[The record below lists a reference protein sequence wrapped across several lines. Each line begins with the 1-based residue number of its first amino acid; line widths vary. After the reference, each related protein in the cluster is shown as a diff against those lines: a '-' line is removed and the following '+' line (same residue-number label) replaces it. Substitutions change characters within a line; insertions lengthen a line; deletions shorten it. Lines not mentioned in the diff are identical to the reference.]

1 MNKDDNSPPPSPDPS
16 TLINAQ
22 GAANVDTA
30 RVQGALN
37 RMDIF
42 NPYQVVKY
50 TPLGEDRFQQE
61 TFLNPTDQAALDQQ
75 RVLRE
80 QLQNLGQSQVGRI
93 QQATAQPFSLEG
105 LPEHVIGINRSTL
118 PALPGVDDFSADRQ
132 RVEQALLDRLNPQF
146 DRDRSA
152 LETRL
157 ANQGIQMGSQAYT
170 TGIDEL
176 NRARDDARL
185 GITASGGAEQSRLYG
200 MGSSARQ
207 QAFNELTANAA
218 LSNAGRAQGIQERSF
233 LRSQPINELVA
244 LLGGSPQVGGFTP
257 TQIPQVNV
265 GQTDVMSPYAL
276 QAQSQLTGFNAQ
288 QQAQNAMYGGLFG
301 LGGAGLSAYGMSRLG
316 QGSFF

>member
-1 MNKDDNSPPPSPDPS
+1 MKDDTTPPPAPDPS

-42 NPYQVVKY
+42 NPYQAVKY
-50 TPLGEDRFQQE
+50 TPLGDDRFRQE
-61 TFLNPTDQAALDQQ
+61 TILNPTDQAALDQQ
-75 RVLRE
+75 RALRE
-80 QLQNLGQSQVGRI
+80 QLQTLGQSQVGRI

-132 RVEQALLDRLNPQF
+132 RVEQALYDRINPQF
-146 DRDRSA
+146 DRDRAA

-170 TGIDEL
+170 TGIDEI
-176 NRARDDARL
+176 NRSRDDARL
-185 GITASGGAEQSRLYG
+185 GITAAGGAEPSRLHG

-218 LSNAGRAQGIQERSF
+218 LNNAGRAQGIQERSF

-244 LLGGSPQVGGFTP
+244 LLGGSPQVGGFSQTP
-257 TQIPQVNV
+257 IPQVNV
-265 GQTDVMSPYAL
+265 GQTDTLTPYAL
-276 QAQSQLTGFNAQ
+276 QQQNQLAAFR
-288 QQAQNAMYGGLFG
+288 
-301 LGGAGLSAYGMSRLG
+301 SEER
-316 QGSFF
+316 